1 MPCFVLVSHKLVY
14 LYIKVRERLKYL
26 MIRLGDLCFN
36 GRWNLGQDTGEK
48 TAGGKNMLFESWS
61 NALLKVQCRDRRP
74 GGICQSGRREMGKV

>member
-1 MPCFVLVSHKLVY
+1 MPYFVLVSHKLVY
-14 LYIKVRERLKYL
+14 LYIKVRECLKYL

-61 NALLKVQCRDRRP
+61 NALWKVRCRDRRP
-74 GGICQSGRREMGKV
+74 GGKCQRGRREMGKV